1 MSFTYATLKTAI
13 QDYMENDETTFAN
26 NLDVF
31 IKDIE
36 EDILKNVELLSY
48 RKNVTGT
55 AASGTPYLGM
65 PSDYLSAFSLAVIS
79 SSIYYYLLLKHPSFM
94 RDYTPNAS
102 TTGRPKYYA
111 QFDNDT
117 FIIAP
122 TPDENYTFELHYFYR
137 PASLTAGAS
146 DGTTYLSTNA
156 PNVLLS
162 GCLLQA
168 ALFMKVDPAEITV
181 YQQNYDRELGQL
193 KNWAEGRQT
202 QEEFRYDR
210 RRQQSP

>member
-1 MSFTYATLKTAI
+1 
-13 QDYMENDETTFAN
+13 
-26 NLDVF
+26 
-31 IKDIE
+31 
-36 EDILKNVELLSY
+36 
-48 RKNVTGT
+48 
-55 AASGTPYLGM
+55 
-65 PSDYLSAFSLAVIS
+65 
-79 SSIYYYLLLKHPSFM
+79 M

-111 QFDNDT
+111 QYDNDT

-156 PNVLLS
+156 PNTLLS

-168 ALFMKVDPAEITV
+168 ALFMKVDPAEIAV

-210 RRQQSP
+210 IRQQSP

>member
-1 MSFTYATLKTAI
+1 
-13 QDYMENDETTFAN
+13 
-26 NLDVF
+26 
-31 IKDIE
+31 
-36 EDILKNVELLSY
+36 
-48 RKNVTGT
+48 
-55 AASGTPYLGM
+55 
-65 PSDYLSAFSLAVIS
+65 
-79 SSIYYYLLLKHPSFM
+79 M

-156 PNVLLS
+156 PNALLS

-168 ALFMKVDPAEITV
+168 ALFMKVDPAEIAV

-202 QEEFRYDR
+202 QEEFRYD
-210 RRQQSP
+210 